1 MTNSQT
7 PREQGFHMPA
17 EWAPQDAT
25 WLAWPS
31 PDAGD
36 FLGIYED
43 SVAAAYIA
51 MLDALL
57 EGQKVYLNNGS
68 LAKAS
73 GRLEAIA
80 PEKLQRLHLLD
91 IPSSEWCR
99 DFGPTFLLNNQQELG
114 AIDWKFSKWGGKY
127 EGELMN
133 DADATLRMCAQA
145 NVPDERI
152 FTSPGLTLEGGG
164 IEVNGAGTAMTTGT
178 SVLHANRNPDAGKE
192 DIEQLLSDFL
202 GADHVIWLD
211 GTFENDDTDGHIDT
225 LARFVS
231 EDTIAVQTC
240 EDSDDPNFAVAQE
253 NVRRLSTAKL
263 ADGRA
268 VNVVRLPSMDRMELA
283 GIRMPASYANF
294 LIANTCVLIPQYGL
308 RQDPDAVAA
317 IGSLFPDRKPIPID
331 CSGIIWGRGAL
342 HCISQQVP
350 RSSGLS

>member
-1 MTNSQT
+1 
-7 PREQGFHMPA
+7 MPA
-17 EWAPQDAT
+17 EWTPQDAT

-31 PDAGD
+31 PDGGD
-36 FLGIYED
+36 FLGTYED
-43 SVAAAYIA
+43 SVASAYVA
-51 MLDALL
+51 MIDALL
-57 EGQKVYLNNGS
+57 EGQQVYLNNGP

-73 GRLEAIA
+73 GRLDSISH
-80 PEKLQRLHLLD
+80 EKLARLHLLD

-99 DFGPTFLLNNQQELG
+99 DFGPTFLLNDQRELG

-145 NVPDERI
+145 DVTEDRI
-152 FTSPGLTLEGGG
+152 FTSPGITLEGGG
-164 IEVNGAGTAMTTGT
+164 IEVNGAGTAITTAS
-178 SVLHANRNPDAGKE
+178 SVLHPNRNPDASSE
-192 DIEQLLSDFL
+192 DIERLLSDFL

-240 EDSDDPNFAVAQE
+240 EDPDDPNFAVAVE

-263 ADGRA
+263 ADGRP
-268 VNVVRLPSMDRMELA
+268 VNVVKLPAMDRMELE
-283 GIRMPASYANF
+283 GIRMPASYSNF
-294 LIANTCVLIPQYGL
+294 LIANHCVLVPQYGV
-308 RQDPDAVAA
+308 RQDPDAVAVIA
-317 IGSLFPDRKPIPID
+317 SLFPDRAAVPID
-331 CSGIIWGRGAL
+331 CSSIIWGRGAL

-350 RSSGLS
+350 RSTR